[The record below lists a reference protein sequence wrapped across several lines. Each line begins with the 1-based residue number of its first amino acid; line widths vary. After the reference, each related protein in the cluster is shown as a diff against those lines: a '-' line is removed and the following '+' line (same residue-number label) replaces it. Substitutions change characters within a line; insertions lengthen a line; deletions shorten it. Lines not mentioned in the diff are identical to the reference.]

1 MKDQLAEIDNV
12 LALVDKQAPENGS
25 AQLNQVTEDDLAIS
39 FSQEHADT
47 LCYIA
52 KWGKWYRWNGS
63 VWVEDDTLA
72 VFDATRQHIRQTIND
87 IDRKAK
93 TTLLRA
99 QTVAAV
105 EKLIRSD
112 RRHAATVEQWDADP
126 WVINTPSGVVDLR
139 TGNTQK
145 HDPQSYLT
153 KLAGASL
160 KGDCP
165 LWLGFL
171 DEVTKGDSELIS
183 FLQRWIGYC
192 LTGSTREH
200 IFALFY
206 GTGANGKG
214 TFLNT
219 LTGILGDYATVAPME
234 AFTESFGDRHPAD
247 LAMLRGARF
256 VVAQESE
263 SGRRWAEAKIKSLTG
278 GDPVTAR
285 FMRQDF
291 FTYTPQFKLNI
302 ATNHKPQLRNVDEA
316 MRRRILLI
324 PFTVTI
330 PPENR
335 DPTLAEKL
343 QLEWDGIFKW
353 AVEGC
358 LQYQSLGLQPPAAVL
373 EATEEYFQT
382 QNSLLQWLEEC
393 CERGETYWETPTR
406 LFNSWREWAK
416 ANNEEPGNA
425 KALGDKLEVE
435 GLYRKKRNGT
445 RMHVGVKLN
454 DSQGHQGH

>member
-1 MKDQLAEIDNV
+1 MTDQLAEINNV
-12 LALVDKQAPENGS
+12 LALVDKQASENGS
-25 AQLNQVTEDDLAIS
+25 GQLNQVSEDDLAIA
-39 FSQEHADT
+39 FSQENADT

-52 KWGKWYRWNGS
+52 KWGKWYRWDS
-63 VWVEDDTLA
+63 RVWVEDDTLA
-72 VFDATRQHIRQTIND
+72 VYDAIRQHIRQAVD
-87 IDRKAK
+87 ISDQKSRI
-93 TTLLRA
+93 TVLRA

-112 RRHAATVEQWDADP
+112 RRHAATVDQWDADP
-126 WVINTPSGVVDLR
+126 WVINSPSGIVDLT
-139 TGNTQK
+139 TGITK
-145 HDPQSYLT
+145 DHESQSYLT

-160 KGDCP
+160 NGHCP

-171 DEVTKGDSELIS
+171 DEVTHGDEELIA

-200 IFALFY
+200 VFALFY

-234 AFTESFGDRHPAD
+234 TFTESLGDRHPAD

-263 SGRRWAEAKIKSLTG
+263 SGRRWAEAKLKSLTG

-343 QLEWDGIFKW
+343 QLEWNGIFKW

-358 LQYQSLGLQPPAAVL
+358 LQYQSQGLQPPAAVL

-393 CERGETYWETPTR
+393 CERGDTHWETPTR

-445 RMHVGVKLN
+445 RMHIGVKLN
-454 DSQGHQGH
+454 DSQGH